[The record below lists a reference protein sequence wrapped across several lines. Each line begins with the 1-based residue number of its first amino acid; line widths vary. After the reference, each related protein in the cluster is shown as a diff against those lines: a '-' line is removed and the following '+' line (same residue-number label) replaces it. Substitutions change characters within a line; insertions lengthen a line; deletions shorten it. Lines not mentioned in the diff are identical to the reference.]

1 MVRKKLVLNACGVK
15 SLGGVKL
22 FVKAFELLVESGA
35 EVIVLYSE
43 EEFYNELKNQS
54 LENELITFIKLTDKR
69 YLHPFLVLIMNTKQR
84 KLIESYDAVIHFGNF
99 GFKTKNKSLVLLQN
113 VLPFVQQNLKNVILK
128 YFINRSIKFSEYVIV
143 QLKHM
148 NEIIEKKYRDK
159 IIEIGEIEEVIVDA
173 SNKSGKIVFFG
184 SAIPNKNF
192 DFMVKAL
199 QTISQ
204 DSTITV
210 INPPKNIKE
219 FNCVYTETH
228 DQTLSVISE
237 NEIYFHASEHETV
250 GLPIYEAQ
258 NLGLKIIIPKRPY
271 SDYFNYEN
279 VFFYEYKNIDS
290 ALQKIEEAKN
300 LKLKHSKALL
310 YNENWSK
317 ILEYV

>member
-22 FVKAFELLVESGA
+22 FVEAFELLVESGA

-69 YLHPFLVLIMNTKQR
+69 FLHPFLVLITNVKQR

-113 VLPFVQQNLKNVILK
+113 VLPFVQQNLKNVLLK
-128 YFINRSIKFSEYVIV
+128 HFINRSIKFSEYVIV

-148 NEIIEKKYRDK
+148 NKIIEKKYRDK

-184 SAIPNKNF
+184 SDVPNKNY

-204 DSTITV
+204 NSTITV

-219 FNCVYTETH
+219 FNCVYTETQ

-237 NEIYFHASEHETV
+237 NEIYLHASEHETV

-271 SDYFNYEN
+271 SDYFKYEN

>member
-22 FVKAFELLVESGA
+22 FVEAFELLVESGA

-69 YLHPFLVLIMNTKQR
+69 YLHPFLVLITNIKQR

-113 VLPFVQQNLKNVILK
+113 VLPFVQQNLKNVLLK

-148 NEIIEKKYRDK
+148 NEIVEKKYRDK

-184 SAIPNKNF
+184 SDIPNKNY

-204 DSTITV
+204 NSTITV

-219 FNCVYTETH
+219 FNCVYTETQ
-228 DQTLSVISE
+228 DQTLSVLSE
-237 NEIYFHASEHETV
+237 NEIYLHASEHETV

-271 SDYFNYEN
+271 SDYFKYEN
-279 VFFYEYKNIDS
+279 VFFYEYKNINS
-290 ALQKIEEAKN
+290 AVQKIEEAKN

>member
-22 FVKAFELLVESGA
+22 FVEAFELLVESGA

-69 YLHPFLVLIMNTKQR
+69 YLHPFLVLITNIKQR

-113 VLPFVQQNLKNVILK
+113 VLPFVQQNLKNVLLK

-184 SAIPNKNF
+184 SDIPNKNY
-192 DFMVKAL
+192 DFMVKTL

-204 DSTITV
+204 NYTITV

-219 FNCVYTETH
+219 FNCVYTETQ

-237 NEIYFHASEHETV
+237 NEIYLHASEHETV

-271 SDYFNYEN
+271 SDYFKYEN

-290 ALQKIEEAKN
+290 AVQKIEEAKN

>member
-22 FVKAFELLVESGA
+22 FVEAFELLVESGA

-69 YLHPFLVLIMNTKQR
+69 YLHPFLVLITNIKQR

-113 VLPFVQQNLKNVILK
+113 VLPFVQQNLKNVLLK

-148 NEIIEKKYRDK
+148 NKIIEKKYRDK
-159 IIEIGEIEEVIVDA
+159 IIEIGEIEEVIVNA

-184 SAIPNKNF
+184 SDVPNKNY

-204 DSTITV
+204 NSTITV

-219 FNCVYTETH
+219 FNCVYTETQ

-237 NEIYFHASEHETV
+237 NEIYLHASEHETV

-271 SDYFNYEN
+271 SDYFKYEN

-290 ALQKIEEAKN
+290 AVQKIEEAKN

-317 ILEYV
+317 ILEYI

>member
-22 FVKAFELLVESGA
+22 FVEAFELLVESGA

-69 YLHPFLVLIMNTKQR
+69 YLHPFLVLITNIKQR

-113 VLPFVQQNLKNVILK
+113 VLPFVQQNLKNVLLK

-184 SAIPNKNF
+184 SDVPNKNY

-204 DSTITV
+204 NSTITV

-219 FNCVYTETH
+219 FNCVYTETQ

-237 NEIYFHASEHETV
+237 NEIYLHASEHETV

-271 SDYFNYEN
+271 SDYFKYEN

-290 ALQKIEEAKN
+290 AVQKIEEAKN

>member
-22 FVKAFELLVESGA
+22 FVEAFELLVESGA

-69 YLHPFLVLIMNTKQR
+69 YLHPFLVLITNIKQR

-113 VLPFVQQNLKNVILK
+113 VLPFVQQNLKNVLLK

-184 SAIPNKNF
+184 SDVPNKNY

-204 DSTITV
+204 NSTITV

-219 FNCVYTETH
+219 FNCVYTETQ

-237 NEIYFHASEHETV
+237 NEIYLHASEHETV

-271 SDYFNYEN
+271 SDYFKYEN

-317 ILEYV
+317 ILEYI

>member
-22 FVKAFELLVESGA
+22 FVEAFELLVESGA

-69 YLHPFLVLIMNTKQR
+69 YLHPFLVLITNIKQR

-113 VLPFVQQNLKNVILK
+113 VLPFVQQNLKNVLLK

-148 NEIIEKKYRDK
+148 NKIIEKKYRDK

-184 SAIPNKNF
+184 SDIPNKNY

-199 QTISQ
+199 KTISLN
-204 DSTITV
+204 STITV

-219 FNCVYTETH
+219 FNCVYTETQ

-237 NEIYFHASEHETV
+237 NEIYLHASEHETV

-271 SDYFNYEN
+271 SDYFKYEN

-290 ALQKIEEAKN
+290 ALQKIDEAKN

-317 ILEYV
+317 ILEYI

>member
-35 EVIVLYSE
+35 EIVVLYSE

-54 LENELITFIKLTDKR
+54 LENKLITFIKLTDKR

-219 FNCVYTETH
+219 FNCVYTETQ

-237 NEIYFHASEHETV
+237 NEIYLHASEHETV

-279 VFFYEYKNIDS
+279 VFFYEYKNIES
-290 ALQKIEEAKN
+290 AVQKIEEAKN

-317 ILEYV
+317 ILEYI

>member
-22 FVKAFELLVESGA
+22 FVEAFELLVESGA

-69 YLHPFLVLIMNTKQR
+69 YLHPFLVLITNIKQR

-113 VLPFVQQNLKNVILK
+113 VLPFVQQNLKNVLLK

-184 SAIPNKNF
+184 SDIPNKNY
-192 DFMVKAL
+192 DFMVKTL

-204 DSTITV
+204 NYTITV

-219 FNCVYTETH
+219 FNCVYTETQ

-237 NEIYFHASEHETV
+237 NEIYLHASEHETV

-271 SDYFNYEN
+271 SDYFKYEN

-317 ILEYV
+317 ILEYI

>member
-113 VLPFVQQNLKNVILK
+113 VLPFVQQNLKNVLLK

-219 FNCVYTETH
+219 FNCVYTETQ

-237 NEIYFHASEHETV
+237 NEIYLHASEHETV

-279 VFFYEYKNIDS
+279 VFFYEYKNIES
-290 ALQKIEEAKN
+290 AVQKIEEAKN

-317 ILEYV
+317 ILEYI

>member
-22 FVKAFELLVESGA
+22 FVEAFELLVESGA

-69 YLHPFLVLIMNTKQR
+69 YLHPFLVLITNIEQR

-113 VLPFVQQNLKNVILK
+113 VLPFVQQNLKNVLLK

-184 SAIPNKNF
+184 SDIPNKNY

-204 DSTITV
+204 NSTITV

-219 FNCVYTETH
+219 FNCVYTETQ

-237 NEIYFHASEHETV
+237 NEIYLHASEHETV

-271 SDYFNYEN
+271 SDYFKYEN

-317 ILEYV
+317 ILEYI

>member
-22 FVKAFELLVESGA
+22 FVEAFELLVESGA
-35 EVIVLYSE
+35 EILVLYSE

-69 YLHPFLVLIMNTKQR
+69 YLHPFLVLITNIEQR

-113 VLPFVQQNLKNVILK
+113 VLPFVQQNLKNVLLK

-184 SAIPNKNF
+184 SDIPNKNY

-199 QTISQ
+199 KTISLN
-204 DSTITV
+204 STITV

-219 FNCVYTETH
+219 FNCVYTETQ

-237 NEIYFHASEHETV
+237 NEIYLHASEHETV

-271 SDYFNYEN
+271 SDYFKYEN

>member
-22 FVKAFELLVESGA
+22 FVEAFELLVESGA

-69 YLHPFLVLIMNTKQR
+69 YLHPFLVLITNIKQR

-113 VLPFVQQNLKNVILK
+113 VLPFVQQNLKNVLLK

-148 NEIIEKKYRDK
+148 NEFIEKKYKDK

-184 SAIPNKNF
+184 SEIPNKNY
-192 DFMVKAL
+192 DFMVKTL

-204 DSTITV
+204 NYTITV

-219 FNCVYTETH
+219 FNCVYTETQ

-237 NEIYFHASEHETV
+237 NEIYIHASEHETV

-271 SDYFNYEN
+271 SDYFKYEN

-317 ILEYV
+317 ILEYI

>member
-22 FVKAFELLVESGA
+22 FVEAFELLVESGA
-35 EVIVLYSE
+35 EIVVLYSE

-69 YLHPFLVLIMNTKQR
+69 YLHPFLVLITNIKQR

-113 VLPFVQQNLKNVILK
+113 VLPFVQQNLKNVLLK

-148 NEIIEKKYRDK
+148 NKIIEKKYRDK
-159 IIEIGEIEEVIVDA
+159 IIEIGEIEEVIVNA

-184 SAIPNKNF
+184 SDVPNKNY

-204 DSTITV
+204 NSTITV

-219 FNCVYTETH
+219 FNCVYTETQ

-237 NEIYFHASEHETV
+237 NEIYLHASEHETV

-271 SDYFNYEN
+271 SDYFKYEN

-290 ALQKIEEAKN
+290 AVQKIEEAKN
-300 LKLKHSKALL
+300 LKLKNSKALL

>member
-22 FVKAFELLVESGA
+22 FVEAFELLVESGA
-35 EVIVLYSE
+35 EILVLYSE

-69 YLHPFLVLIMNTKQR
+69 YLHPFLVLITNIKQR

-113 VLPFVQQNLKNVILK
+113 VLPFVQQNLKNVLLK

-184 SAIPNKNF
+184 SDIPNKNY

-199 QTISQ
+199 KTISLN
-204 DSTITV
+204 STITV

-219 FNCVYTETH
+219 FNCVYTETQ

-237 NEIYFHASEHETV
+237 NEIYLHASEHETV

-271 SDYFNYEN
+271 SDYFKYEN

-317 ILEYV
+317 ILEYI

>member
-22 FVKAFELLVESGA
+22 FVEAFELLVESGA
-35 EVIVLYSE
+35 EIVVLYSE

-69 YLHPFLVLIMNTKQR
+69 YLHPFLVLITNIKQR

-113 VLPFVQQNLKNVILK
+113 VLPFVQQNLKNVLLK

-159 IIEIGEIEEVIVDA
+159 IIEIGEIEEVIIDA
-173 SNKSGKIVFFG
+173 NNKSGKIVFFG
-184 SAIPNKNF
+184 SDIPNKNY
-192 DFMVKAL
+192 DFMVRAL

-204 DSTITV
+204 NSTITV

-219 FNCVYTETH
+219 FNCVYTETQ

-237 NEIYFHASEHETV
+237 NEIYLHASEHETV

-271 SDYFNYEN
+271 SDYFKYEN

-290 ALQKIEEAKN
+290 AVQKIEEAKN
-300 LKLKHSKALL
+300 LKLKHLKALL

-317 ILEYV
+317 ILEYI

>member
-22 FVKAFELLVESGA
+22 FVEAFEFLVESGA

-69 YLHPFLVLIMNTKQR
+69 YLHPFLVLITNSKQR
-84 KLIESYDAVIHFGNF
+84 KLIESNDAVIHFGNF

-113 VLPFVQQNLKNVILK
+113 VLPFVQQNLKNVLLK

-184 SAIPNKNF
+184 SDIPNKNY
-192 DFMVKAL
+192 DFMVEAL

-204 DSTITV
+204 NSTITV

-219 FNCVYTETH
+219 FNCVYTETQ

-237 NEIYFHASEHETV
+237 NEIYLHASEHETV

-271 SDYFNYEN
+271 SDYFKYEN

-317 ILEYV
+317 ILEYI

>member
-22 FVKAFELLVESGA
+22 FVEAFELLVESGA

-69 YLHPFLVLIMNTKQR
+69 YLHPFLVLITNIKQR

-113 VLPFVQQNLKNVILK
+113 VLPFVHQNLKNVLLK

-184 SAIPNKNF
+184 SDIPNKNY

-204 DSTITV
+204 NSTITV

-219 FNCVYTETH
+219 FNCVYTETQ

-237 NEIYFHASEHETV
+237 NEIYLHASEHETV

-271 SDYFNYEN
+271 SDYFKYEN

-317 ILEYV
+317 ILEYI

>member
-22 FVKAFELLVESGA
+22 FVEAFELLVESGA

-69 YLHPFLVLIMNTKQR
+69 YLHPFLVLITNINQR

-113 VLPFVQQNLKNVILK
+113 VLPFVQQNLKNVLLK

-184 SAIPNKNF
+184 SDISNKNY

-204 DSTITV
+204 NSTITV

-219 FNCVYTETH
+219 FNCVYTETQ

-237 NEIYFHASEHETV
+237 NEIYLHASEHETV

-271 SDYFNYEN
+271 SDYFKYEN

-317 ILEYV
+317 ILEYI

>member
-22 FVKAFELLVESGA
+22 FVEAFELLVESGA
-35 EVIVLYSE
+35 EIIVLYSE

-69 YLHPFLVLIMNTKQR
+69 YLHPFLVLITNIKQR

-113 VLPFVQQNLKNVILK
+113 VLPFVQQNLKNVLLK

-148 NEIIEKKYRDK
+148 NEIVEKKYRDK

-184 SAIPNKNF
+184 SDVPNKNY

-204 DSTITV
+204 NSTITV

-219 FNCVYTETH
+219 FNCVYTETQ

-237 NEIYFHASEHETV
+237 NEIYLHASEHETV

-271 SDYFNYEN
+271 SDYFKYEN

-317 ILEYV
+317 ILEYI

>member
-22 FVKAFELLVESGA
+22 FVEAFELLVESGA

-69 YLHPFLVLIMNTKQR
+69 YLHPFLVLITNFEQR

-113 VLPFVQQNLKNVILK
+113 VLPFVQQNLKNVLLK

-184 SAIPNKNF
+184 SDIPNKNY

-199 QTISQ
+199 KTISLN
-204 DSTITV
+204 STITV

-219 FNCVYTETH
+219 FNCVYTETQ

-237 NEIYFHASEHETV
+237 NEIYLHASEHETV

-271 SDYFNYEN
+271 SDYFKYEN

-290 ALQKIEEAKN
+290 AVQKIEEAKN

>member
-22 FVKAFELLVESGA
+22 FVEAFELLVESGA

-69 YLHPFLVLIMNTKQR
+69 YLHPFLVLITNIKQR

-113 VLPFVQQNLKNVILK
+113 VLPFVQQNLKNVLLK

-148 NEIIEKKYRDK
+148 NKIIEKKYRDK

-184 SAIPNKNF
+184 SDIPNKNY

-204 DSTITV
+204 NSTITV

-219 FNCVYTETH
+219 FNCVYTETQ

-237 NEIYFHASEHETV
+237 NEIYLHASEHETV

-271 SDYFNYEN
+271 SDYFKYEN

-310 YNENWSK
+310 YNENWSR

>member
-22 FVKAFELLVESGA
+22 FVEAFELLVESGA
-35 EVIVLYSE
+35 EIVVLYSE

-69 YLHPFLVLIMNTKQR
+69 YLHPFLVLITNIEQR

-113 VLPFVQQNLKNVILK
+113 VLPFVQQNLKNVLLK

-184 SAIPNKNF
+184 SDIPNKNY

-199 QTISQ
+199 KTISLN
-204 DSTITV
+204 STITV

-219 FNCVYTETH
+219 FNCVYTETQ
-228 DQTLSVISE
+228 DQTLSVVSE
-237 NEIYFHASEHETV
+237 NEIYLHASEHETV

-271 SDYFNYEN
+271 SDYFKYEN

-290 ALQKIEEAKN
+290 AVQKIEEAKN

>member
-22 FVKAFELLVESGA
+22 FVEAFELLVESGA

-69 YLHPFLVLIMNTKQR
+69 YLHPFLVLITNIKQR

-113 VLPFVQQNLKNVILK
+113 VLPFVQQNLKNVLLK

-148 NEIIEKKYRDK
+148 NEIIERKYRDK
-159 IIEIGEIEEVIVDA
+159 IIEIGEIEEVIVNA

-184 SAIPNKNF
+184 SDVPNKNY

-204 DSTITV
+204 NSTITV

-219 FNCVYTETH
+219 FNCVYTETQ

-237 NEIYFHASEHETV
+237 NEIYLHASEHETV

-271 SDYFNYEN
+271 SDYFKYEN

-317 ILEYV
+317 ILEYI

>member
-22 FVKAFELLVESGA
+22 FVEAFELLVESGA

-69 YLHPFLVLIMNTKQR
+69 YLHPFLVLITNIEQR

-113 VLPFVQQNLKNVILK
+113 VLPFVQQNLKNVLLK

-159 IIEIGEIEEVIVDA
+159 IIEIGEIEEVIVNA

-184 SAIPNKNF
+184 SDVPNKNY

-204 DSTITV
+204 NSTITV

-219 FNCVYTETH
+219 FNCVYTETQ

-237 NEIYFHASEHETV
+237 NEIYLHASEHETV

-271 SDYFNYEN
+271 SDYFKYEN

-317 ILEYV
+317 ILEYI

>member
-22 FVKAFELLVESGA
+22 FVEAFELLVESGA
-35 EVIVLYSE
+35 EIVVLYSE

-69 YLHPFLVLIMNTKQR
+69 YLHPFLVLITNIEQR

-113 VLPFVQQNLKNVILK
+113 VLPFVQQNLKNVLLK

-159 IIEIGEIEEVIVDA
+159 IIEIGEIEEVIIDA
-173 SNKSGKIVFFG
+173 NNKSGKIVFFG
-184 SAIPNKNF
+184 SDIPNKNY
-192 DFMVKAL
+192 DFMVRAL

-204 DSTITV
+204 NSTITV

-219 FNCVYTETH
+219 FNCVYTETQ

-237 NEIYFHASEHETV
+237 NEIYLHASEHETV

-271 SDYFNYEN
+271 SDYFKYEN

-290 ALQKIEEAKN
+290 AVQKIEEAKN

>member
-22 FVKAFELLVESGA
+22 FVEAFELLVESGA

-69 YLHPFLVLIMNTKQR
+69 YLHPFLVLITNIKQR

-113 VLPFVQQNLKNVILK
+113 VLPFVQQNLKNVLLK

-148 NEIIEKKYRDK
+148 NEFIEKKYKDK
-159 IIEIGEIEEVIVDA
+159 IIEIGEIEEIIVDA

-184 SAIPNKNF
+184 SEIPNKNY
-192 DFMVKAL
+192 DFMVKTL

-204 DSTITV
+204 NYTITV

-219 FNCVYTETH
+219 FNCVYTETQ

-237 NEIYFHASEHETV
+237 NEIYIHASEHETV

-271 SDYFNYEN
+271 SDYFKYEN

-290 ALQKIEEAKN
+290 AVQKIEEAKN

-317 ILEYV
+317 ILEYI

>member
-22 FVKAFELLVESGA
+22 FVEAFELLVESGA

-69 YLHPFLVLIMNTKQR
+69 YLHPFLVLITNIKQR

-113 VLPFVQQNLKNVILK
+113 VLPFVQQNLKNVLLK

-184 SAIPNKNF
+184 SDVPNKNY

-204 DSTITV
+204 NSTITV

-219 FNCVYTETH
+219 FNCVYTETQ

-237 NEIYFHASEHETV
+237 NEIYLHASEHETV

-271 SDYFNYEN
+271 SDYFKYEN
-279 VFFYEYKNIDS
+279 VFFYEYKNINS
-290 ALQKIEEAKN
+290 AVQKIEEAKN

>member
-22 FVKAFELLVESGA
+22 FVEAFELLVESGA
-35 EVIVLYSE
+35 EIVVLYSE

-69 YLHPFLVLIMNTKQR
+69 YLHPFLVLITNIEQR

-113 VLPFVQQNLKNVILK
+113 VLPFVQQNLKNVLLK

-184 SAIPNKNF
+184 SDIPNKNY

-199 QTISQ
+199 KTISLN
-204 DSTITV
+204 STITV

-219 FNCVYTETH
+219 FNCVYTETQ

-237 NEIYFHASEHETV
+237 NEIYLHASEHETV

-271 SDYFNYEN
+271 SDYFKYEN

-290 ALQKIEEAKN
+290 AVQKIEEAKN

-310 YNENWSK
+310 YNENWSR
-317 ILEYV
+317 ILEYI

>member
-22 FVKAFELLVESGA
+22 FVEAFELLVESGA
-35 EVIVLYSE
+35 EIVVLYSE

-113 VLPFVQQNLKNVILK
+113 VLPFVQQNLKNVLLK

-148 NEIIEKKYRDK
+148 NEIIEKKYREK

-184 SAIPNKNF
+184 SDIPNKNY

-199 QTISQ
+199 KTISLN
-204 DSTITV
+204 STITV

-219 FNCVYTETH
+219 FNCVYTETQ

-237 NEIYFHASEHETV
+237 NEIYLHASEHETV

-271 SDYFNYEN
+271 SDYFKYEN

-290 ALQKIEEAKN
+290 AVQKIEEAKN

>member
-22 FVKAFELLVESGA
+22 FVEAFELLVESGA

-69 YLHPFLVLIMNTKQR
+69 YLHPFLVLITNIKQR

-113 VLPFVQQNLKNVILK
+113 VLPFVQQNLKNVLLK

-148 NEIIEKKYRDK
+148 NKIIEKKYRDK

-184 SAIPNKNF
+184 SDIPNKNY

-204 DSTITV
+204 NSTITV

-219 FNCVYTETH
+219 FNCVYTETQ

-237 NEIYFHASEHETV
+237 NEIYLHASEHETV

-271 SDYFNYEN
+271 SDYFKYEN

-290 ALQKIEEAKN
+290 AVQKIEEAKN

-317 ILEYV
+317 ILEYI

>member
-22 FVKAFELLVESGA
+22 FVEAFELLVESGA

-69 YLHPFLVLIMNTKQR
+69 YLHPFLVLITNIKQR

-113 VLPFVQQNLKNVILK
+113 VLPFVQQNLKNVLLK

-159 IIEIGEIEEVIVDA
+159 IIEIGEIEEVIVNA

-184 SAIPNKNF
+184 SDVPNKNY

-204 DSTITV
+204 NSTITV

-219 FNCVYTETH
+219 FNCVYTETQ

-237 NEIYFHASEHETV
+237 NEIYLHASEHETV

-271 SDYFNYEN
+271 SDYFKYEN

-317 ILEYV
+317 ILEYI